1 VPAETALEFGEEL
14 RREREL
20 RDVGR
25 DQLAAA
31 TKVSIRQIEAL
42 ESGRFDLLP
51 ASVFSRGFV
60 RSISVHLGL
69 DSDRTVSA
77 FRHVYD
83 TWEEENRKRSPLT
96 TTTATIRLS
105 KPRRAVSSD
114 TTVRGLGIAAILALL
129 TGGAAF
135 LKSRGADSRKAVPA
149 SSTVSTRPET
159 GPASLALPPAIAAA
173 TIALPAQGRA
183 PGVTPR
189 PADSKAGSTLTL
201 SFKEECW
208 TEVLVDGKVALKELV
223 PKGATR
229 EFPGGSTFTLALI
242 GNAGAVDLALDG
254 RSLDPIGKRGEVV
267 KNVVIEGRR
276 PGSEGRKG

>member
-1 VPAETALEFGEEL
+1 VAAETALEFGEEL

-31 TKVSIRQIEAL
+31 TKVSMRQIEAL
-42 ESGRFDLLP
+42 ETGRFDLLP

-83 TWEEENRKRSPLT
+83 TWEEENRKRVPLT
-96 TTTATIRLS
+96 TTAATIRLS
-105 KPRRAVSSD
+105 KPRRTVSSD
-114 TTVRGLGIAAILALL
+114 TTVRGLGIAAVLALL

-135 LKSRGADSRKAVPA
+135 LKSHGADSRKTVPA
-149 SSTVSTRPET
+149 SSTVATRPET

-173 TIALPAQGRA
+173 TVALPAQGRA
-183 PGVTPR
+183 SSVTPGA
-189 PADSKAGSTLTL
+189 ADTKAVSTLTL
-201 SFKEECW
+201 SFREECW

-223 PKGATR
+223 PKGASR
-229 EFPGGSTFTLALI
+229 EFSGGNTFTLALI
-242 GNAGAVDLALDG
+242 GNAGAVDLVLDG
-254 RSLDPIGKRGEVV
+254 RSLLPIGRRGEVV
-267 KNVVIEGRR
+267 RNVVIEGRHT
-276 PGSEGRKG
+276 GSEGRKG